1 MRKRRTYAGVLLVG
15 LGIALVVTLF
25 SPWASSHPDG
35 LEKVA
40 EDKEFI
46 GRAEDQ
52 PKYEVI
58 PDYQFPGVE
67 NERVATVLA
76 GITGV
81 VAVAAVLLGAGM
93 ILGRGSREED
103 GEQPAHSDAAR
114 STTESG

>member
-1 MRKRRTYAGVLLVG
+1 MNKRSGYVGLLLVG
-15 LGIALVVTLF
+15 VGIALAVTLF

-46 GRAEDQ
+46 DRAEPE
-52 PKYEVI
+52 PKYEII

-67 NERVATVLA
+67 NERVSTILA

-81 VAVAAVLLGAGM
+81 IAVAAVMLGLGM
-93 ILGRGSREED
+93 ILSRGRRDGDPPALQHGS
-103 GEQPAHSDAAR
+103 G
-114 STTESG
+114 GG